1 MLSTTLGDEL
11 KMATGGQAKVYGVSM
26 KDRGAILPAGHGA
39 DGAYWFYG
47 KELGHFVSSTYY
59 GDSLPDWLIELNASG
74 QAEVLMEQGWDRLHD
89 ESVYAQCLP
98 DNNPYEGAFR
108 GELKPTFPY
117 DLQALREQNG
127 GYDLL
132 LSLIHI

>member
-1 MLSTTLGDEL
+1 MVRMVRFG
-11 KMATGGQAKVYGVSM
+11 
-26 KDRGAILPAGHGA
+26 
-39 DGAYWFYG
+39 FYG

-59 GDSLPDWLIELNASG
+59 GESLPDWLIELNASG
-74 QAEVLMEQGWDRLHD
+74 QAEALMAQGWDRLHD

-117 DLQALREQNG
+117 DLQSLRENRTEG
-127 GYDLL
+127 TTC
-132 LSLIHI
+132 SRARPVETR